1 MDKLFSILS
10 SILLIQSVLALV
22 GALRFTHYS
31 LRKRP
36 VRQNRYQPRAV
47 VIVPCKGLDH
57 DFDENLRAVLVQD
70 YRDYEVIFVTE
81 SENDP
86 AHGALSRLIK
96 QNRRAAWMVVAGEAK
111 AQGQKVHNLCAAIDM
126 LDSID
131 RRTEILVF
139 ADSDARLSRNW
150 LAELVAPL
158 GDKRIGATTGFRWY
172 EPSLN
177 QHHPVGSA
185 ASILLSAWNSSA
197 LALLGER
204 SSFAWGG
211 SMAIRRENFEKLGVK
226 KLWQGAA
233 SDDYVLTSAI
243 REMGQRI
250 KFVPPCL
257 VGSHTDV
264 TFQSLLEFTTRQ
276 MRITRV
282 YAPRVWKLACVAH
295 SFYNFTFWGGLI
307 WFFASS
313 LFLFGNPNYTL
324 AASLAGVYL
333 LGAITSALRA
343 MVATRLLSG
352 GGERGRKLWWA
363 YALPGP
369 IVSLIYLYNVITSA
383 WTKRIVWRGIGYD
396 LISPSETVIL
406 HRPAPRGSTEKP
418 ARSSKR
424 RQSSVRSSSQK
435 R

>member
-22 GALRFTHYS
+22 ATLRFTHYS

-36 VRQNRYQPRAV
+36 ARQNRYQPKAV

-57 DFDENLRAVLVQD
+57 DFDENLRTILVQD

-131 RRTEILVF
+131 RRTEVLVF

-150 LAELVAPL
+150 LAEMVAPL
-158 GDKRIGATTGFRWY
+158 GDKRVGATTGFRWY
-172 EPSLN
+172 EPLID
-177 QHHPVGSA
+177 QRDPAGSA
-185 ASILLSAWNSSA
+185 TSILLSAWNSGA

-257 VGSHTDV
+257 VASHAEA

-276 MRITRV
+276 MRVTRV
-282 YAPRVWKLACVAH
+282 YAPHVWKLACCAH
-295 SFYNFTFWGGLI
+295 GFYNFTFWGGLI
-307 WFFASS
+307 WLVVSS
-313 LFLFGNPNYTL
+313 LFGNANYTL

-333 LGAITSALRA
+333 LGALTSALRA
-343 MVATRLLSG
+343 LVATRLLPG
-352 GGERGRKLWWA
+352 GGARGWKLWWA

-369 IVSLIYLYNVITSA
+369 IVSLVYLYNVVASA

-396 LISPSETVIL
+396 LISPSETTIL
-406 HRPAPRGSTEKP
+406 HRPAQRSSTEKT